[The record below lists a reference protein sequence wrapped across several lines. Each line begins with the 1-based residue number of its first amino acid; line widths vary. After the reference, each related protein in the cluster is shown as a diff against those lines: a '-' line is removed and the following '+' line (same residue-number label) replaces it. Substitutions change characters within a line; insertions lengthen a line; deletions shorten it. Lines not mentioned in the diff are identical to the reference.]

1 MDKSHHEQLPLIARL
16 MDDVFHVAQSWI
28 EPQAS
33 TGETIDVLS
42 YAERGVML
50 SDIAHIMAGM
60 VIVSEYKSSVA
71 DLRKDADKPW
81 RQQGARA
88 IGDLR
93 LYWLRKDGD
102 VRPEHVDD
110 GNGWGV
116 VSYDDYDAKMV
127 RRPQLYHSVAV
138 WSQTALL
145 MKLAS
150 RKARYASGGAAQKR
164 QAAHKDVK
172 HAEALVADGPLST
185 GQIKR
190 FIGWDGTPA
199 KLEVELRKSNLITP
213 PQFAGGN
220 WTMKEDVIDPQKE
233 RTADRLAVE
242 YGLKEGDA

>member
-150 RKARYASGGAAQKR
+150 RKARHGDGAISSRMAGMKQHMVNKKITEAVELIKQGPMTTAQVHRGIDYPSSKPKLADELRASGLVQ
-164 QAAHKDVK
+164 QAGV
-172 HAEALVADGPLST
+172 
-185 GQIKR
+185 
-190 FIGWDGTPA
+190 
-199 KLEVELRKSNLITP
+199 
-213 PQFAGGN
+213 GGN
-220 WTMKEDVIDPQKE
+220 WTMKEATQ
-233 RTADRLAVE
+233 
-242 YGLKEGDA
+242 